1 MVNEAA
7 ISHQLLSHLRHHSLF
22 ALRFSLRANQ
32 LSTFANVGRS
42 RIGFGVLVDSGSQG
56 NSEKRRAKGEKRFV
70 LFLASNAALRVSNKC
85 VLRRFLKQLVAVV
98 VGSLL
103 YFFVLMPHLPLAG
116 RHQPF
121 RIDLGLVVNLW
132 VCLVL
137 YGIVEWLDRKWRCDG
152 PAGEGRKR

>member
-1 MVNEAA
+1 
-7 ISHQLLSHLRHHSLF
+7 
-22 ALRFSLRANQ
+22 
-32 LSTFANVGRS
+32 
-42 RIGFGVLVDSGSQG
+42 
-56 NSEKRRAKGEKRFV
+56 V

-85 VLRRFLKQLVAVV
+85 VLRRFLKQFVAVV

-137 YGIVEWLDRKWRCDG
+137 QVSSSGSIESGGAKAQRERAARGSVFHYCLTSEQAAEKASKHVQTLCHAERARQ
-152 PAGEGRKR
+152 